1 DLAESRGLSIAE
13 MRKAANEMTG
23 WKEEAAVTAGL
34 VDGILRRTE
43 MEEKLH
49 DKVGFDYDEK
59 LNFVGTNDYFKARLN
74 KLSGGGDEVA
84 VLIAEGS
91 IVDGIG
97 DAGMIGDK
105 KYIKEL
111 EKLIEDDDV
120 KAVVLRVNSG
130 GGSAS
135 SSENIW
141 YAAEKLKESG
151 KPFVV
156 SMGDYAASGGYYIA
170 AGADSIFA
178 EPTTITGS
186 IGVFT
191 VLPVLEEMLNDKLGI
206 NFDTINTAR
215 NATAFSVYRD
225 VSEEQADLL
234 TRRSESIYLQFME
247 RVAEG
252 RDIPLDRVKEIARGR
267 VYSGVDALEI
277 NLVDRIGGVDEA
289 IASAAKLA
297 GLDIDEYSV
306 GHYPRLKPSWE
317 RLINEIMGENKD
329 EVRISDYLLREQL
342 GEEGFEYYNMIQQ
355 MVRANG
361 PQARLPLVLK
371 F

>member
-1 DLAESRGLSIAE
+1 VLGSCLGSLIALFVIVIGFISVVAGSIGSAVEQKPEVRSNAILHLNLSQGVPELTGNTELTGFDPNQDELIGLHDLIRSIEYAAEDDNIKGIYLNNGSVPMAFTSVRLLREAILKFKESGKFVAAYSPYYTQGAYYLATAADEVYMGPLGVVDFRGLGAEIPHFKDMMDRIGVKARVFYAGDYKSATEPLRRNNISPENREQTKEFLEDIFGFMLADLAESRGLSIAE

-49 DKVGFDYDEK
+49 DKVGIDYDEK

-151 KPFVV
+151 KP
-156 SMGDYAASGGYYIA
+156 
-170 AGADSIFA
+170 
-178 EPTTITGS
+178 
-186 IGVFT
+186 
-191 VLPVLEEMLNDKLGI
+191 
-206 NFDTINTAR
+206 
-215 NATAFSVYRD
+215 
-225 VSEEQADLL
+225 
-234 TRRSESIYLQFME
+234 
-247 RVAEG
+247 
-252 RDIPLDRVKEIARGR
+252 
-267 VYSGVDALEI
+267 
-277 NLVDRIGGVDEA
+277 
-289 IASAAKLA
+289 
-297 GLDIDEYSV
+297 
-306 GHYPRLKPSWE
+306 
-317 RLINEIMGENKD
+317 
-329 EVRISDYLLREQL
+329 
-342 GEEGFEYYNMIQQ
+342 
-355 MVRANG
+355 
-361 PQARLPLVLK
+361 
-371 F
+371 